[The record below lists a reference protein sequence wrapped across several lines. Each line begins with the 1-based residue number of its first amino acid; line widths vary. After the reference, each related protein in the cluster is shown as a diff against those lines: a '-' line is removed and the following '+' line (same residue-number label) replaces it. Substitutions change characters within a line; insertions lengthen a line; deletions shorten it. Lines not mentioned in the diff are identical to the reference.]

1 MSARRR
7 RTGRV
12 KVPFHLIE
20 KIAAEQIAESALAA
34 AMNEDWRLT
43 KHSALH
49 RCKDGSYALCL
60 IWHGSGKRTLTST
73 IRNLRLEH
81 T

>member
-1 MSARRR
+1 MSVRRR

-20 KIAAEQIAESALAA
+20 KIAAEELANDALASA
-34 AMNEDWRLT
+34 INDDWRLT

-49 RCKDGSYALCL
+49 RCKDGSYTLCL
-60 IWHGSGKRTLTST
+60 IWHGSGRRTLTST
-73 IRNLRLEH
+73 IRNLRLEDA
-81 T
+81 